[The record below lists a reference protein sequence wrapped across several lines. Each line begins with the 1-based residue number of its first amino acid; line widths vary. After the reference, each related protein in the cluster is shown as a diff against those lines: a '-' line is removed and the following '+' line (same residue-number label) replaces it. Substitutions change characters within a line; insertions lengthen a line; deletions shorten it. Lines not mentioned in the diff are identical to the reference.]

1 MKIGLWWDHGG
12 CSNPN
17 VGTNFSDTVHIILHI
32 QTSSTL
38 TLFPYCLWPTGVR
51 LSEGKLSGLVNM
63 SRWGDAT
70 LETKYVSHLWLHVL
84 GIFLQAGPGGFIF
97 HLGDQ
102 GPARLLCL
110 AQEEHARGGA
120 QKSKQLTIQSNN
132 SAQSKWQSSGTLR
145 HNPIQLRSSGTIRI
159 AGVGLC
165 WKSFP
170 VRETAPK
177 GVNLIKMGDR
187 CFLLANGVKLQI
199 NWWHGFGDELLRELR
214 MNCLRWRQEGRGPKC
229 WTSRL
234 ETSQSQK

>member
-1 MKIGLWWDHGG
+1 MRIWLWWDYGG

-17 VGTNFSDTVHIILHI
+17 VTYKPVGC
-32 QTSSTL
+32 STL
-38 TLFPYCLWPTGVR
+38 TLFPYCLWHPGVR

-110 AQEEHARGGA
+110 AQEKHARGGG
-120 QKSKQLTIQSNN
+120 QKSKQLTIQW
-132 SAQSKWQSSGTLR
+132 KIR
-145 HNPIQLRSSGTIRI
+145 HNPNDNPVEHSGTIQSKLRSSGTIRI

-177 GVNLIKMGDR
+177 GVKTQN
-187 CFLLANGVKLQI
+187 
-199 NWWHGFGDELLRELR
+199 
-214 MNCLRWRQEGRGPKC
+214 
-229 WTSRL
+229 S
-234 ETSQSQK
+234 